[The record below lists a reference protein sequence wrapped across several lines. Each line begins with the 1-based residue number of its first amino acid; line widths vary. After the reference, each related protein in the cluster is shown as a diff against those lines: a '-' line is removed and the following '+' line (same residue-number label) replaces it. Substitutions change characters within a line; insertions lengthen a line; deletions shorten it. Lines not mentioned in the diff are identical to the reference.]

1 MAHYEAGGCRK
12 SGRISTGDA
21 NIQIIDRFAREKAH

>member
-1 MAHYEAGGCRK
+1 MAQDEAGGCRK

-21 NIQIIDRFAREKAH
+21 NDQIIDRFACEKAH